1 MGRTPERPPVR
12 LLGQSVSVATC
23 WALGMCFAVLDA
35 VTTWYA
41 LDIQGLHEG
50 NPVAKWAIAEW
61 GLSRAL
67 AARIVLGAV
76 VLGLIA
82 IGCWVR
88 VPHHRALVNRACRIV
103 LVGAL
108 VLWGVVACSNAF
120 QIAFVKLR

>member
-1 MGRTPERPPVR
+1 MGRTSERPPVR
-12 LLGQSVSVATC
+12 LLGQSVGVGTC
-23 WALGMCFAVLDA
+23 WALGVFFAVLDA

-41 LDIQGLHEG
+41 LDILGLQEG

-88 VPHHRALVNRACRIV
+88 VPHHRALVNRVCRIV

-108 VLWGVVACSNAF
+108 VLW
-120 QIAFVKLR
+120 

>member
-1 MGRTPERPPVR
+1 MGRNPDRPPVR
-12 LLGQSVSVATC
+12 ILGQSVTVGTC
-23 WALGMCFAVLDA
+23 WVLGMLFALLDA

-41 LDIQGLHEG
+41 LDIVGLHEG

-67 AARIVLGAV
+67 AARILLGAV

-82 IGCWVR
+82 IGCWAQ
-88 VPHHRALVNRACRIV
+88 VPHHRTFVNRACRIV